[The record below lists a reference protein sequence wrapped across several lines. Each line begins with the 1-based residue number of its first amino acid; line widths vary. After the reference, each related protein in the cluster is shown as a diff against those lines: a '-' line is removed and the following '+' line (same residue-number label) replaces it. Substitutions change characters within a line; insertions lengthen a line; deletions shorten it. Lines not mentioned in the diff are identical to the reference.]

1 MEGSNVVL
9 FAPTGHEYRACKFDL
24 LVFYNEINACPGTG
38 CNDLLLK
45 QKARRCT
52 HIGNENERH
61 AFCAR
66 TIVDCRACG
75 LRMSI
80 DAKIAFCSIDRPL
93 PNSRRR
99 LQIVENYHP
108 LPVEQP
114 NDIIVKDV

>member
-1 MEGSNVVL
+1 MEGSNVML
-9 FAPTGHEYRACKFDL
+9 FAPTGYEYRACQFHQ
-24 LVFYNEINACPGTG
+24 LVFNNEINARPGTA
-38 CNDLLLK
+38 CNVLLPK

-66 TIVDCRACG
+66 TIVDGRACG

-80 DAKIAFCSIDRPL
+80 DAKIAFCFINKPL
-93 PNSRRR
+93 LNSRRR
-99 LQIVENYHP
+99 LQFVENDHP
-108 LPVEQP
+108 LPVGQP